1 MSYDLICCGPD
12 RYSESWLSE
21 SLYPAFLALSILR
34 RNYAENEKSLQS
46 ELHCPDGRLQTLILP
61 VVNSTSV
68 SHISY
73 FKNSIYFF
81 FCQPYFHNFNIQQC
95 CSHSHAS
102 HSNMLSKQSSLSIF
116 PVVFLPMKCQS
127 HTHLL
132 SPISG
137 VMIPDHHS
145 RDQTA
150 ADTDTCHRHPTENTD
165 GKPNGKNA
173 ARSRSPGK
181 RSDTGLPETVPE
193 ARTVPAPAVPRTIP
207 QWLFHL
213 SVAVKTGR
221 HVRKPELPE
230 SQVCSIIRQ

>member
-1 MSYDLICCGPD
+1 M
-12 RYSESWLSE
+12 
-21 SLYPAFLALSILR
+21 
-34 RNYAENEKSLQS
+34 
-46 ELHCPDGRLQTLILP
+46 
-61 VVNSTSV
+61 VNSTSV

-73 FKNSIYFF
+73 FKNSIYFS

-165 GKPNGKNA
+165 GKQYKGTN
-173 ARSRSPGK
+173 
-181 RSDTGLPETVPE
+181 
-193 ARTVPAPAVPRTIP
+193 RTVKMRIDHDH
-207 QWLFHL
+207 QG
-213 SVAVKTGR
+213 KDQIQGCQR
-221 HVRKPELPE
+221 QYRKPERYQPQQYPE
-230 SQVCSIIRQ
+230 RYRNGFSTFLWL